1 MFTPEAVGLAPE
13 TPVGVVLVVIGVVVH
28 AAVSAV
34 MKAVSRSTSMGL
46 HARKVTGV
54 TEQVVRFTYCLIIF
68 SFYSAFAPE
77 VSPPIVLSDASMT
90 RKRHESVMSIV
101 MGSGSKL

>member
-1 MFTPEAVGLAPE
+1 
-13 TPVGVVLVVIGVVVH
+13 
-28 AAVSAV
+28 
-34 MKAVSRSTSMGL
+34 MGL

-77 VSPPIVLSDASMT
+77 VSPPFVLSDASMT

>member
-13 TPVGVVLVVIGVVVH
+13 TPVGVSLVSLEAVVH
-28 AAVSAV
+28 AAISAV
-34 MKAVSRSTSMGL
+34 SKAVSRSTSMGL

-77 VSPPIVLSDASMT
+77 VSPPFVLSDASMT